1 MFGGIMRMS
10 AAYLTRIL
18 AALELILLSAVV
30 QASPQ
35 AATPAGA
42 SLTGLTVSF
51 KLDARLSG
59 PTYGGERWVSPA
71 TLTGASGQ
79 DIVEAKAMGVGA
91 KGEPIRISPKWT
103 ASDPEMVS
111 VSPGEGDHVKI
122 AVKHAGESKL
132 QVTSDGITK
141 ELLIKGEYL
150 PTKAIQISITQLKA
164 QPATVPPQDAP
175 IKSLKAEAMQDAPA
189 FKSDEEKRSYALGMN
204 VASNLQKYAI
214 EVDDDALVR
223 GYKDAVS
230 GKTLLSAQD
239 AQTVVVGLRE
249 DLRKKREPQIAGGG
263 KDLAQN
269 NKQEGEAFLAENK
282 AKEGVVTL
290 PSGLQY
296 KVLTAG
302 NGKKPTL
309 NDKVLCNYRGTLL
322 DGTEFDSSYKRGRS
336 ATLAMAA
343 VIPGWREAL
352 QLMPVGSKWQIYVPP
367 ALAYGERGTPIGP
380 RKKGVTPKQKIG
392 PNATLIFEVE
402 LLSVEDSGAQRAQ
415 QEQSA
420 TTNEPSAPSMEDN

>member
-1 MFGGIMRMS
+1 MRIS
-10 AAYLTRIL
+10 AINLIRIL
-18 AALELILLSAVV
+18 AALVLILLPVVV

-35 AATPAGA
+35 AASPAGA
-42 SLTGLTVSF
+42 SLTDITISF

-59 PTYGGERWVSPA
+59 PTYGGERWVSPP

-79 DIVEAKAMGVGA
+79 DTVDAKAMGVGA
-91 KGEPIRISPKWT
+91 KGEPIRISPKWI
-103 ASDPEMVS
+103 ASDPEMVT
-111 VSPGEGDHVKI
+111 VSPGEGDYVKI
-122 AVKHAGESKL
+122 TVKHTGESKL
-132 QVTSDGITK
+132 EVTSDGITK

-150 PTKAIQISITQLKA
+150 PTKVIQISITQLKA
-164 QPATVPPQDAP
+164 RPAAVPPQDAP
-175 IKSLKAEAMQDAPA
+175 ANSPKSEVMREARA

-204 VASNLQKYAI
+204 VASNLRKNAI
-214 EVDDDALVR
+214 KVDDDALVR

-239 AQTVVVGLRE
+239 AQTVVLGIRE
-249 DLRKKREPQIAGGG
+249 DLRKNREPQTAGGS
-263 KDLAQN
+263 KDLAEN

-309 NDKVLCNYRGTLL
+309 NDKVVCNYRGTLL

-336 ATLAMAA
+336 ATFLVAG

-352 QLMPVGSKWQIYVPP
+352 QFMPAGSKWQIFVPP
-367 ALAYGERGTPIGP
+367 ALAYGERGTPMRP
-380 RKKGVTPKQKIG
+380 RKKGDAPRQQIG
-392 PNATLIFEVE
+392 PNATLIFEIE

-415 QEQSA
+415 QDQSA
-420 TTNEPSAPSMEDN
+420 VASELSASSKENNQ